1 MLDPGDATVR
11 FDLDALTLLP
21 GRYTLGATVRQ
32 AGVTRAMDWWFGR
45 TTLHVEEG
53 PTARGHVYVPYRWS
67 VTAASGEGPRR
78 YTSVQ
83 PSS

>member
-1 MLDPGDATVR
+1 MTIRTKLQLHST
-11 FDLDALTLLP
+11 
-21 GRYTLGATVRQ
+21 
-32 AGVTRAMDWWFGR
+32 GVVAAVLAAIVWLNEGV
-45 TTLHVEEG
+45 TLHVEEG

-67 VTAASGEGPRR
+67 VTAASGEGRRR